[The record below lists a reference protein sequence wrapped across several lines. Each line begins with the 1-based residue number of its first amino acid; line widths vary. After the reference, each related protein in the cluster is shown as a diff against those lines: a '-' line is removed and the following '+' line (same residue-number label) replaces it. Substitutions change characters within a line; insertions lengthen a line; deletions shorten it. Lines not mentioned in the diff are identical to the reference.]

1 MIIKNILLGVALLAT
16 GSANAATVFAPT
28 DGDVNFLLGDL
39 LGAQLA
45 IFDDQDQSY
54 LGSSLGVGIGDIV
67 GFAGPNGSGN
77 FVATNTT
84 TALSLPLT
92 GSSNFILGLSTD
104 SGASWGADTSVVSLG
119 ANAYT
124 VTFGTGANV
133 VEVDVQSI
141 SAVPVPAAVWLFASG
156 LLGLVSIARRKKT
169 V

>member
-1 MIIKNILLGVALLAT
+1 MKIKNILLGVALLAT

-45 IFDDQDQSY
+45 IFDDEDQSY
-54 LGSSLGVGIGDIV
+54 LGSSLGVAIGDIV
-67 GFAGPNGSGN
+67 GFAGPNGGGN

-133 VEVDVQSI
+133 VEVDVQII

>member
-104 SGASWGADTSVVSLG
+104 SGASWAADTSVVSLG
-119 ANAYT
+119 ANAYS

-133 VEVDVQSI
+133 VEVDVQII